1 MENLYWSQNDEDSAS
16 KKIANPN
23 QCPNPLCDLVL
34 GTVLKFEGTESEL
47 PGSAGIVNG
56 NEADPHQ
63 FPFIVSLESV
73 HESGLTNW
81 TMDQVALMNRDRHF
95 CGGSLIDEK
104 HVLTAAHCVAR

>member
-47 PGSAGIVNG
+47 AGSAGIVNG

-63 FPFIVSLESV
+63 FPFMVSLESV
-73 HESGLTNW
+73 NESGLLIGQW
-81 TMDQVALMNRDRHF
+81 TRWR
-95 CGGSLIDEK
+95 
-104 HVLTAAHCVAR
+104 